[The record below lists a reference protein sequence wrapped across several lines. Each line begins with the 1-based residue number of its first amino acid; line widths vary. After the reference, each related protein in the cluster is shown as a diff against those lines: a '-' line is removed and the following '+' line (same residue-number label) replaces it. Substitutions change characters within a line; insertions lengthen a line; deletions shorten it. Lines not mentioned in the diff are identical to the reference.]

1 MKASPTAKRTLLFL
15 LLNFVIV
22 FVVYRIFLY
31 FELVIGMIL
40 YLAAAAILAI
50 VYYTVNRGFG
60 KPITDPDDLPKA
72 WSAAEKT
79 AYLADTA
86 KRSEAAR
93 KILLWLF
100 PIVLTLLIDI
110 TNLFLLEPLFDTL
123 GL

>member
-1 MKASPTAKRTLLFL
+1 M
-15 LLNFVIV
+15 V
-22 FVVYRIFLY
+22 
-31 FELVIGMIL
+31 
-40 YLAAAAILAI
+40 
-50 VYYTVNRGFG
+50 
-60 KPITDPDDLPKA
+60 LPEA

-110 TNLFLLEPLFDTL
+110 TYLFLLEPLLGTL
-123 GL
+123 GI